1 MVVGGQASYSFGA
14 YSGSILDTLGI
25 LTFNT
30 GAQWVLTPQP
40 LGNLGF
46 DRIKARIGSLRAE
59 GGTDIY
65 KALDAAFLGLA
76 ARGRRRTPAGRRCP
90 RASGEFARRQL
101 AR

>member
-1 MVVGGQASYSFGA
+1 VRDLGHGLMVVGGQASYSFGA

-76 ARGRRRTPAGRRCP
+76 APRSAPNSGRTPMSTGIM
-90 RASGEFARRQL
+90 
-101 AR
+101 